1 MRNVQKTNHVCL
13 EVLNFTGMCTLSY
26 STKLIPCLKFF
37 FIAAVRRNKLV
48 ARATRAD
55 VENVVQLWLRCASDR
70 SGGRLARSRHAIE
83 NHDSDSE

>member
-1 MRNVQKTNHVCL
+1 MRNIQNANHVCL
-13 EVLNFTGMCTLSY
+13 YVLNFTGRCTSSN
-26 STKLIPCLKFF
+26 STKFIPCFLIF

-55 VENVVQLWLRCASDR
+55 VENIMKLWLRCASDR